1 MADNLGTDLDELLCE
16 LVSGART
23 SFLLSALWTLP
34 GRRARRSRS
43 PNWLNSTHPSSGI
56 EILAKAYFGRC
67 CDQVDRYFFTG
78 GYERTRKHLIC
89 AFLIWATLAW
99 LWCYGAHLFANIVH

>member
-56 EILAKAYFGRC
+56 GILAKPISADAAIR
-67 CDQVDRYFFTG
+67 
-78 GYERTRKHLIC
+78 LIDI
-89 AFLIWATLAW
+89 FSLA
-99 LWCYGAHLFANIVH
+99 AMREPENT